1 MSRSFIYQPHVRQFG
16 GTIITPDIAI
26 DRVYVAG
33 GGTPASMPVSWLT
46 SDVVL
51 QHPEGD
57 PLGAAAIVLGPASYG
72 VVVSV
77 GAIMNSTLPVARQAW
92 RLEDISDVSARMM
105 LRSQALKNG
114 SVLEKTT
121 VLVGDLTS
129 PEDMVKSLGSPLGLK
144 PGTMVF
150 LPTTQ
155 ALGEDV
161 AADRFE
167 VTLEAG
173 EETLVYGL
181 DLEGIF

>member
-26 DRVYVAG
+26 DRLYVAS
-33 GGTPASMPVSWLT
+33 GGTLASMPVSWLT
-46 SDVVL
+46 SDVIL

-57 PLGAAAIVLGPASYG
+57 PLGAAAIVLVAASYG

-129 PEDMVKSLGSPLGLK
+129 PEDMMESLGSPLGLK

-150 LPTTQ
+150 LATTQ

-173 EETLVYGL
+173 EETLVYSL